1 MPENNCN
8 QGFESGFFIMVVELI
23 KDVIFTLTD
32 SIPQYVSFMTMQ
44 LESMVLHETGT
55 AVALFA
61 PVRSSEVFVRGY
73 P

>member
-1 MPENNCN
+1 
-8 QGFESGFFIMVVELI
+8 MVVELI

-61 PVRSSEVFVRGY
+61 PVRSSELFVRGY